1 MIADPHEL
9 RAFVRMKVRVFALFG
24 AVAAASFMLLAAPQ
38 ALAVLMASIDRLGP
52 GAHAALRASCLAM
65 PAVAA
70 VALAL
75 ARRQR
80 RQARPDAARR

>member
-38 ALAVLMASIDRLGP
+38 ALAVLMVSIDKLGP
-52 GAHAALRASCLAM
+52 GAHAALRAFCLAM
-65 PAVAA
+65 PGLAA
-70 VALAL
+70 VLLAI
-75 ARRQR
+75 RQR
-80 RQARPDAARR
+80 RQARRGAAPR